1 MIVNEF
7 GRVSYEYAIGCIKAT
22 SHPPLTKEQL
32 NRLSESSERDFE
44 KLLDEFG
51 WARGIEG
58 NINERIEGE
67 LSYAIS
73 FIKDISPDKS
83 LTDLLFF
90 EDDAVNLKLYVK
102 GRLLGQDVTNLAVPS
117 GSIPVEIIRGS
128 VEAWDFTL
136 ISEAL
141 NREMADFENEKDPF
155 ILSSV
160 CDRAIFLHT
169 LERAK
174 KESRALYEML
184 TVYGE
189 SQNRVAEARLK
200 EMGRDLESAKRYLL
214 PVSYTSPDFEKESVE
229 KVIGDSEEKTLRAMD
244 DLRTGESFAPIAEY
258 FFAKKSESAIL
269 RRLALEKTFRTGAEN
284 NG

>member
-7 GRVSYEYAIGCIKAT
+7 GKKSYEYAIGCIKAT

-32 NRLSESSERDFE
+32 KRLSEVSEGDFE
-44 KLLDEFG
+44 KLLSEFG
-51 WARGIEG
+51 WARDIEG

-67 LSYAIS
+67 LNYAVS

-90 EDDAVNLKLYVK
+90 ENDAVNLKLFVK
-102 GRLLGQDVTNLAVPS
+102 SRLIGRDVSTLALSS

-136 ISEAL
+136 ISETV
-141 NREMADFENEKDPF
+141 NREMADYEEETDPF

-174 KESRALYEML
+174 KEIPALYEML
-184 TVYGE
+184 LIYGE
-189 SQNRVAEARLK
+189 SQNRIAEARVR
-200 EMGRDLESAKRYLL
+200 EMGRDPDSVKKYLL
-214 PVSYTSPDFEKESVE
+214 PVTYTSPDFEKEGCE
-229 KVIGDSEEKTLRAMD
+229 KVVEDSEERKGKAMD
-244 DLRTGESFAPIAEY
+244 DLRAGENFAPIAEY
-258 FFAKKSESAIL
+258 FFAKKRESAIL
-269 RRLALEKTFRTGAEN
+269 RRLYLEKTLRTG
-284 NG
+284 GKK